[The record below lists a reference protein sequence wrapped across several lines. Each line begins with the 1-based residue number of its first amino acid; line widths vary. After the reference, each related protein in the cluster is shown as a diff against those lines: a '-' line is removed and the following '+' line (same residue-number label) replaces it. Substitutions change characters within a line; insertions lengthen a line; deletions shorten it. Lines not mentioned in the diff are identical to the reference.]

1 MNYAICALY
10 GQEKR
15 ILKLTHR
22 GAAAYLARS
31 VIYTIPLFCDKIAVC
46 VAITMGLIVQLMQ
59 WLPIKLKKSFA
70 KFLAAVDDRRKI
82 ILLQRVK
89 NVPKTFLEKWAW
101 PPANHTFLCLSLR
114 HRGVIRVSKY

>member
-1 MNYAICALY
+1 LYICALY

-31 VIYTIPLFCDKIAVC
+31 VIYTIPLFYDKIAVC

-59 WLPIKLKKSFA
+59 WLPIKFKKSFA

-89 NVPKTFLEKWAW
+89 NVPKTF
-101 PPANHTFLCLSLR
+101 
-114 HRGVIRVSKY
+114 

>member
-1 MNYAICALY
+1 MGYAICALY

-46 VAITMGLIVQLMQ
+46 VAITMGLIVQLVQ
-59 WLPIKLKKSFA
+59 WLHIKLKK
-70 KFLAAVDDRRKI
+70 KFCKIFSRR
-82 ILLQRVK
+82 RR
-89 NVPKTFLEKWAW
+89 P
-101 PPANHTFLCLSLR
+101 S
-114 HRGVIRVSKY
+114 